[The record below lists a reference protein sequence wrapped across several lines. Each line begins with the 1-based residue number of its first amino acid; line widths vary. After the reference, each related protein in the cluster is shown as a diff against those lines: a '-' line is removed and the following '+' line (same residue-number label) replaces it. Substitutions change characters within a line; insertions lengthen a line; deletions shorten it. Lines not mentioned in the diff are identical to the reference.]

1 MSKAGVGGRI
11 PGGLVLVIVFAAAL
25 RLLLLFLSL
34 GGVIPPLIDVRY
46 YDAQAV
52 AALLSGTN
60 PYGHL
65 YVGIPS
71 WLATAGAER
80 VFAYLPGVVL
90 FLAPF
95 GGLFDTSLG
104 LILADFVIAWSL
116 FSLGGV
122 GSRRASVAF
131 LLAPWAPLFST
142 IYPNNTLVAMAFLG
156 LCLLWEA
163 KGKSLLSSLSLG
175 ASLASSQLVWL
186 IYPFF
191 LVHYLRE
198 RRLRDILASALV
210 AAMLFLPFL
219 LWNPGSF
226 LYDTVTFQFTRP
238 ADTLIKSEAFGFN
251 VNPTLSGIAQFAF
264 GVSVPLFLKL
274 GLALVLLLFFLYRTR
289 SWRGLPLNASLFLLA
304 AMLVL
309 PDDFSWWYLELPFQ
323 MLLVAYVLNRGG
335 RAPAPVNA

>member
-1 MSKAGVGGRI
+1 MSKVRIGGGVQ
-11 PGGLVLVIVFAAAL
+11 GGLVLVLVIAVVL
-25 RLLLLFLSL
+25 RLLLLSLSL
-34 GGVIPPLIDVRY
+34 AGVIPPLIDVRY
-46 YDAQAV
+46 YDSQAV
-52 AALLSGTN
+52 AALLSGAN

-80 VFAYLPGVVL
+80 VFTYLPGVVL

-95 GGLFDTSLG
+95 GGILDTSLG

-116 FSLGGV
+116 FSLGG
-122 GSRRASVAF
+122 SRSKWASIAF

-142 IYPNNTLVAMAFLG
+142 VYPNNTLVAMAFLG

-163 KGKSLLSSLSLG
+163 KGKGLLSSVSLG

-186 IYPFF
+186 VYPFF
-191 LVHYLRE
+191 LLRYVGE
-198 RRLRDILASALV
+198 RRLRDILTSVLV
-210 AAMLFLPFL
+210 ATLLILPFL

-238 ADTLIKSEAFGFN
+238 ADTLVKSEAFGFN
-251 VNPTLSGIAQFAF
+251 VNPTLSGIAQSAF
-264 GVSVPLFLKL
+264 GVPVPLFLKL
-274 GLALVLLLFFLYRTR
+274 GLALALLSLFLYRTR
-289 SWRGLPLNASLFLLA
+289 SWRSLPINASLFLLTA
-304 AMLVL
+304 IFIL

-323 MLLVAYVLNRGG
+323 TLLVAYALG
-335 RAPAPVNA
+335 RRSGAPPVNA

>member
-1 MSKAGVGGRI
+1 MSKAGEGGRI
-11 PGGLVLVIVFAAAL
+11 PGRLALVLVFAAAL
-25 RLLLLFLSL
+25 RLLLLSLSL
-34 GGVIPPLIDVRY
+34 DGVIPPLIDVRY

-52 AALLSGTN
+52 AALLSGAN

-104 LILADFVIAWSL
+104 LILADFIVAWSL
-116 FSLGGV
+116 LSLGGS

-142 IYPNNTLVAMAFLG
+142 VYPNNTLVAMAFLG
-156 LCLLWEA
+156 LCLLWEV
-163 KGKSLLSSLSLG
+163 KGRSLLSSLSLG

-191 LVHYLRE
+191 LVRYVRE
-198 RRLRDILASALV
+198 GRFRDVLVSALV
-210 AAMLFLPFL
+210 AGLLFLPFL
-219 LWNPGSF
+219 LWNQGSF
-226 LYDTVTFQFTRP
+226 IYDTLTFQFTRP
-238 ADTLIKSEAFGFN
+238 ADTIIKSEAFGFN
-251 VNPTLSGIAQFAF
+251 VNPTLSGIAQSAF

-274 GLALVLLLFFLYRTR
+274 GLTMALLLFFLYRTR
-289 SWRGLPLNASLFLLA
+289 SWKSFPLNASLFLLA
-304 AMLVL
+304 AIFVL

-323 MLLVAYVLNRGG
+323 MLLLAYVMNQGRG
-335 RAPAPVNA
+335 APPSVNA

>member
-1 MSKAGVGGRI
+1 MSKVRIGGRVQ
-11 PGGLVLVIVFAAAL
+11 GGLALVLVVSVAL
-25 RLLLLFLSL
+25 RLLLLSLSL

-46 YDAQAV
+46 YDSQAV
-52 AALLSGTN
+52 AALLSGAN

-116 FSLGGV
+116 FSLGG
-122 GSRRASVAF
+122 SRSKWASIAF

-142 IYPNNTLVAMAFLG
+142 VYPNNTLVAMAFLG
-156 LCLLWEA
+156 LCLMWEV
-163 KGKSLLSSLSLG
+163 KGRGLLSSVSLG

-186 IYPFF
+186 VYPFF
-191 LVHYLRE
+191 LLRYVGE
-198 RRLRDILASALV
+198 RRLRDTLTSVLV
-210 AAMLFLPFL
+210 AVLLILPFL

-226 LYDTVTFQFTRP
+226 LYDAVTFQFMRP
-238 ADTLIKSEAFGFN
+238 ADMLVKSEAFGFN
-251 VNPTLSGIAQFAF
+251 VNPTLSGITQSAL
-264 GVSVPLFLKL
+264 GVPVPLFLKL
-274 GLALVLLLFFLYRTR
+274 GLALVLLLFFLNRTR
-289 SWRGLPLNASLFLLA
+289 SWKSLPVNASLFLLTA
-304 AMLVL
+304 IFVL
-309 PDDFSWWYLELPFQ
+309 PNDFSWWYLELPFQ
-323 MLLVAYVLNRGG
+323 TLLVAYALSRRPG
-335 RAPAPVNA
+335 ATPINA